1 MDTATT
7 RTSRVRLAIIILSSL
22 ALVGCLVF
30 VTMNEDA
37 TASAQEII
45 TEQVST
51 EAESEWKA
59 NDLSDHEKN
68 KAAKAGQPAK
78 FPKDKVSEVIQTG
91 KKGQKTKHKY
101 SYAIKPGVIPCVA
114 PGQKILPSM
123 KDWTPC
129 VMTKDRGSK
138 YGCSWESSGRP
149 ATWKC
154 YWKSLADAKKNCAKW
169 GKCKAF
175 FNKKG
180 TSKFYARSAA
190 GPIISRGPAGRYYE
204 SYTLTKTEVV
214 KSKKKPAKKPANPKR
229 PYASPVAHVL
239 TSSLK
244 VNCMHTKAFCTAVVD
259 KLDEDT
265 GNSFGVLKGLC
276 NALGLKPNKKNVTP
290 EACTKQYEK
299 FMAKQE
305 SLYKKGI
312 THMQLRHIRRSM
324 AKNGIL
330 VKNKKRKIEF
340 NGKAVG
346 LLDKLGPY
354 DKVTATVNGCRKAM
368 KDFRELFDQAIAA
381 SPTKMAASIAA
392 GLSRKQQKSFMRWKG
407 DVAVPLLEDLMAA
420 EAASLE

>member
-51 EAESEWKA
+51 ETESEWEA

-91 KKGQKTKHKY
+91 KKGQKTKYKY
-101 SYAIKPGVIPCVA
+101 TYDSKSGAIPCSGHGGKNGV
-114 PGQKILPSM
+114 GTCLGKGHGGD
-123 KDWTPC
+123 KH
-129 VMTKDRGSK
+129 
-138 YGCSWESSGRP
+138 GCSWQKAG
-149 ATWKC
+149 C
-154 YWKSLADAKKNCAKW
+154 CLQCFWKSVADAKENCGKW

-175 FNKKG
+175 WGKG
-180 TSKFYARSAA
+180 NQFWARSSA
-190 GPIISRGPAGRYYE
+190 GPVWTNGAWGKYKA
-204 SYTLTKTEVV
+204 YTLTKTEVV

-299 FMAKQE
+299 FMTKQE

-354 DKVTATVNGCRKAM
+354 DKVTATVNGCRMAM

-392 GLSRKQQKSFMRWKG
+392 GLSKKQQKSFMRWKG